1 MMGIAIAAVIGFAV
15 GGYVY
20 MIGSK
25 LQRENDKIILEY
37 YQELASNEGEQIKDL
52 RMELAVA
59 KKEIRDLETKL
70 KK

>member
-20 MIGSK
+20 MIGTK
-25 LQRENDKIILEY
+25 QQREDSKITLHY
-37 YQELASNEGEQIKDL
+37 FQELAANREEQIKDL

-59 KKEIRDLETKL
+59 KREIRDLETKL